1 MVCEIGLFET
11 KETCEQDEDTSNYQN
26 WYQNQHVTATIL
38 TSASGTIYTSITSA
52 RSLQR
57 RERRP
62 RFPLHPT
69 KKDRPSETWDICE
82 YHTTL

>member
-1 MVCEIGLFET
+1 MVYEVDQFET
-11 KETCEQDEDTSNYQN
+11 RETCEQDEGTSNYQH
-26 WYQNQHVTATIL
+26 QHQHVTATIL

-82 YHTTL
+82 YNTTF